1 MAPKP
6 VDKGPE
12 LRSLLI
18 EFLDPNND
26 SVKEGWI
33 NAFNEHIKY
42 IKDLEEYNKKVTE
55 AKIAPT
61 TSKK

>member
-18 EFLDPNND
+18 EFIDPNNEA
-26 SVKEGWI
+26 VKTGWI
-33 NAFNEHIKY
+33 TAFNEHIKY
-42 IKDLEEYNKKVTE
+42 IKDLEEYNNKKLTE
-55 AKIAPT
+55 TKA
-61 TSKK
+61 TSPKK